1 MKKRKEFIPLKHP
14 VCSDAAAETEKKNQY
29 FQEFG
34 RGVQDIFLVWF
45 GLVLK
50 DIQKNFVFAITDG
63 RRIYNRR
70 KNKLQS
76 DFQIDS

>member
-1 MKKRKEFIPLKHP
+1 MKKKKEFIPLKHP
-14 VCSDAAAETEKKNQY
+14 VCSDAVDEMEGKKNQY

-34 RGVQDIFLVWF
+34 RGVQSIFLVCF
-45 GLVLK
+45 GFEK

-63 RRIYNRR
+63 RRIYDRR
-70 KNKLQS
+70 KAKLQS